1 MLLPINFLNLG
12 FTIPK
17 ITKMTIE
24 KKHRVPLMSRRFKC
38 RHKTY
43 FFDVFEN
50 VCGDHYLK
58 VTQSIRDKNSTPEQ
72 PNFFRETIHINE
84 EALQEFL
91 IHIKDSVH
99 MIVERSKTKPSINS
113 ERIDKDE

>member
-1 MLLPINFLNLG
+1 
-12 FTIPK
+12 
-17 ITKMTIE
+17 MTIE

-38 RHKTY
+38 RHKTN

-50 VCGDHYLK
+50 VYGDNYLK
-58 VTQSIRDKNSTPEQ
+58 VTQSIREKFYTRTTK
-72 PNFFRETIHINE
+72 FFRETIHINE

-91 IHIKDSVH
+91 IHIKDSAH
-99 MIVERSKTKPSINS
+99 MIVERSKTKPTINF

>member
-1 MLLPINFLNLG
+1 
-12 FTIPK
+12 
-17 ITKMTIE
+17 
-24 KKHRVPLMSRRFKC
+24 MSRQFRF

-50 VCGDHYLK
+50 VYGDHYLK

-84 EALQEFL
+84 EALQEFFYTYHRL
-91 IHIKDSVH
+91 CSHDSRK
-99 MIVERSKTKPSINS
+99 E
-113 ERIDKDE
+113 

>member
-1 MLLPINFLNLG
+1 
-12 FTIPK
+12 
-17 ITKMTIE
+17 MTIE

-38 RHKTY
+38 RLKTY

-50 VCGDHYLK
+50 IYGDHYLK
-58 VTQSIRDKNSTPEQ
+58 LTQSIRDKNSTPEQ
-72 PNFFRETIHINE
+72 PIFFRETIHINE

-91 IHIKDSVH
+91 THIKDSIH
-99 MIVERSKTKPSINS
+99 MIVERSETKPSINS

>member
-1 MLLPINFLNLG
+1 
-12 FTIPK
+12 
-17 ITKMTIE
+17 MTIE

-50 VCGDHYLK
+50 VYGDHYLK
-58 VTQSIRDKNSTPEQ
+58 LTQSIRDKNSTPEK

-91 IHIKDSVH
+91 THIKDSIH
-99 MIVERSKTKPSINS
+99 MIEINNETKPSTNS
-113 ERIDKDE
+113 ERMDQEDE